1 MTSPRIV
8 YMGTPDFAVEPLKAI
23 VDAGYNVVAVV
34 TVPDKPVGRGQKLQS
49 SPVKQ
54 YAEEKG
60 LLVLQPEKLRN
71 EDFVNQLK
79 ELNPDI
85 AVVVAFRMLPETVWS
100 LPKIGTF
107 NLHASL
113 LPQYRG
119 AAPINW
125 AVINGEK
132 KTGLTTFLL
141 DKEIDTGNII
151 DQLEVLIDENETAGE
166 LHDKLMLLGGSMV
179 VKTIQKLAEGN
190 YTPTPQKNLA
200 VGELKAAPKIFK
212 ETCKVDWGKSYIQ
225 VHNFIRGLSPYP
237 AAWSEMVVSVDGA
250 WPQGWICTGSIR
262 SDRRSRRQSG
272 PCDTSGHR
280 CPGNQLS
287 AAEAFCFRLRRC
299 GDRCDLWLGEC
310 SNFHHG
316 SPVSGKPSNC
326 LWRAYGG
333 GHGAHGITGHR

>member
-23 VDAGYNVVAVV
+23 VDAGYDVVAVV

-54 YAEEKG
+54 FAAEKG

-71 EDFVNQLK
+71 EDFGNQLK

-85 AVVVAFRMLPETVWS
+85 TVVVAFRMLPETVWS
-100 LPKIGTF
+100 LPKLGTF

-151 DQLEVLIDENETAGE
+151 DQLEVEIDENETAGE

-179 VKTIQKLAEGN
+179 VKTIQKLAEGT
-190 YTPTPQKNLA
+190 YTHTPQNKLA
-200 VGELKAAPKIFK
+200 VGELKSAPKIFK
-212 ETCKVDWGKSYIQ
+212 ETCKVDWCKSYIQ

-250 WPQGWICTGSIR
+250 ESVIPVKIFKTSTINQSTNNDCGFIKTDGKKYLQVTCQDGLVDIHTIQQAGKKAMQIDEFLRGW
-262 SDRRSRRQSG
+262 
-272 PCDTSGHR
+272 H
-280 CPGNQLS
+280 N
-287 AAEAFCFRLRRC
+287 AKFLRM
-299 GDRCDLWLGEC
+299 
-310 SNFHHG
+310 
-316 SPVSGKPSNC
+316 
-326 LWRAYGG
+326 
-333 GHGAHGITGHR
+333 I

>member
-1 MTSPRIV
+1 MISPRIV

-34 TVPDKPVGRGQKLQS
+34 TVPDKPVGRGQKVQS

-54 YAEEKG
+54 FAEEKG

-71 EDFVNQLK
+71 EEFVNQLK

-100 LPKIGTF
+100 LPKLGSF

-151 DQLEVLIDENETAGE
+151 DQLEVEIGENETAGE
-166 LHDKLMLLGGSMV
+166 LHDKLMLLGGYMV
-179 VKTIQKLAEGN
+179 VKT
-190 YTPTPQKNLA
+190 
-200 VGELKAAPKIFK
+200 
-212 ETCKVDWGKSYIQ
+212 
-225 VHNFIRGLSPYP
+225 
-237 AAWSEMVVSVDGA
+237 
-250 WPQGWICTGSIR
+250 
-262 SDRRSRRQSG
+262 
-272 PCDTSGHR
+272 
-280 CPGNQLS
+280 
-287 AAEAFCFRLRRC
+287 
-299 GDRCDLWLGEC
+299 
-310 SNFHHG
+310 
-316 SPVSGKPSNC
+316 
-326 LWRAYGG
+326 
-333 GHGAHGITGHR
+333 

>member
-54 YAEEKG
+54 FAQGKG

-71 EDFVNQLK
+71 EDFVDQLK

-85 AVVVAFRMLPETVWS
+85 AVVVAFRMLPESVWS
-100 LPKIGTF
+100 LPKLGTF

-151 DQLEVLIDENETAGE
+151 DQLEVEIGENETAGE
-166 LHDKLMLLGGSMV
+166 LHDKLMYLGGSMV
-179 VKTIQKLAEGN
+179 VNTIQKLAGGN
-190 YTPTPQKNLA
+190 LTLIPQKNLVA
-200 VGELKAAPKIFK
+200 GELKAAPKIFK
-212 ETCKVDWGKSYIQ
+212 DTCKVDWSRPAIE

-237 AAWSEMVVSVDGA
+237 AAWSEMAVSVDDA
-250 WPQGWICTGSIR
+250 ETIIQVKIFKSLAINQPTNNNCGSIKT
-262 SDRRSRRQSG
+262 DGKKYLQVICQNDLVEILTIQQAG
-272 PCDTSGHR
+272 KKAMQID
-280 CPGNQLS
+280 
-287 AAEAFCFRLRRC
+287 EFLRGWHNAKFIRM
-299 GDRCDLWLGEC
+299 
-310 SNFHHG
+310 
-316 SPVSGKPSNC
+316 V
-326 LWRAYGG
+326 
-333 GHGAHGITGHR
+333 

>member
-34 TVPDKPVGRGQKLQS
+34 TVPDKPVGRGQKVQS

-54 YAEEKG
+54 FAEEKG

-71 EDFVNQLK
+71 EEFVNLLK

-100 LPKIGTF
+100 LPKLGTF

-151 DQLEVLIDENETAGE
+151 DQLELEIGENETAGE

-179 VKTIQKLAEGN
+179 VKTIQKLTEEN
-190 YTPTPQKNLA
+190 LTLIPQKNLVA
-200 VGELKAAPKIFK
+200 GELKAAPKIFK
-212 ETCKVDWGKSYIQ
+212 DTCKINWNKPAVE
-225 VHNFIRGLSPYP
+225 VHNFIRGLTPYP
-237 AAWSEMVVSVDGA
+237 AAWSEMIVSVDGA
-250 WPQGWICTGSIR
+250 ESTIPVKIFKTSAVNQPTNNDCCSIKT
-262 SDRRSRRQSG
+262 DGKKYLQVTCQSG
-272 PCDTSGHR
+272 LVEIHSIQQAGKKAMQID
-280 CPGNQLS
+280 
-287 AAEAFCFRLRRC
+287 EFLRGWHNAKFVRM
-299 GDRCDLWLGEC
+299 
-310 SNFHHG
+310 S
-316 SPVSGKPSNC
+316 
-326 LWRAYGG
+326 
-333 GHGAHGITGHR
+333 

>member
-34 TVPDKPVGRGQKLQS
+34 TVPDKPVGRGQKVQS

-54 YAEEKG
+54 FAEEKG

-71 EDFVNQLK
+71 EDFANQLK

-85 AVVVAFRMLPETVWS
+85 AAVVAFRMLPESIWS
-100 LPKIGTF
+100 LPKLGTF

-151 DQLEVLIDENETAGE
+151 DQLEVEIGENETAGE
-166 LHDKLMLLGGSMV
+166 LHDKLMYLGGSMV
-179 VKTIQKLAEGN
+179 VKTIQKLTEGN
-190 YTPTPQKNLA
+190 LTLIPQKNLIA
-200 VGELKAAPKIFK
+200 GELKGAPKIFK
-212 ETCKVDWGKSYIQ
+212 DTCKVNWNKPAVE

-237 AAWSEMVVSVDGA
+237 AAWSEMVVSTDGQESIIPVKIFKTSTFNQPTSNA
-250 WPQGWICTGSIR
+250 CGSIKTDGKKFLQVICQDGLVEIY
-262 SDRRSRRQSG
+262 SIQQAGKKAMQID
-272 PCDTSGHR
+272 
-280 CPGNQLS
+280 
-287 AAEAFCFRLRRC
+287 EFLRGWHNAKFIRM
-299 GDRCDLWLGEC
+299 
-310 SNFHHG
+310 
-316 SPVSGKPSNC
+316 
-326 LWRAYGG
+326 
-333 GHGAHGITGHR
+333 T

>member
-250 WPQGWICTGSIR
+250 ESLIPVKIFKTSTINQSTNNDCGFIKTDGKKYLQVTCQDGLVDIHTIQQAGKKAMQIDEFLRGW
-262 SDRRSRRQSG
+262 
-272 PCDTSGHR
+272 H
-280 CPGNQLS
+280 N
-287 AAEAFCFRLRRC
+287 AKFLRM
-299 GDRCDLWLGEC
+299 
-310 SNFHHG
+310 
-316 SPVSGKPSNC
+316 V
-326 LWRAYGG
+326 
-333 GHGAHGITGHR
+333 